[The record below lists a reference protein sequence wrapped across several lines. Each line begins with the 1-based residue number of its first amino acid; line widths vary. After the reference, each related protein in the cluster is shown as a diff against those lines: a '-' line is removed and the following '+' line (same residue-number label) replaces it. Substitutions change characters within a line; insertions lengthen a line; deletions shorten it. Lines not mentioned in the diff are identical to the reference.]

1 MSREVHSSA
10 PTLEA
15 NRADY
20 SDVDIRAGEGV
31 EGVNDSCS
39 HREFWLSEQL
49 FWKAQDLLDCLKKEK
64 GKGMARSVQASP
76 FHP

>member
-1 MSREVHSSA
+1 MQVSREVHSSA

-31 EGVNDSCS
+31 EGVNDCM
-39 HREFWLSEQL
+39 FTQGVL
-49 FWKAQDLLDCLKKEK
+49 
-64 GKGMARSVQASP
+64 VI
-76 FHP
+76 